1 MHALKWH
8 HFYLKSITEN
18 ASLQGQSQ
26 RPFLHSVRKNSWIF
40 QQRFYKNFEQCKGL
54 NLCFVWIP
62 GCDGGDQKCNVDQ
75 VKKEFLSN
83 MMHMSNMKRL
93 SNMMHMS
100 NMKCLSNMM
109 HMSNMK
115 RLSNMIYMSNMMC
128 MSNMMYMSNMM
139 NMSNMMYST
148 CRIWC
153 FCRIWCICR
162 IDSHFEYD
170 AHVKYIKT
178 VYLPVNYIFHSLHFP
193 TL

>member
-1 MHALKWH
+1 MKVESLK
-8 HFYLKSITEN
+8 FYRVINKSIYHLNQSIAFKYGSIFNFEVLKLTCLVETLILQKLTN
-18 ASLQGQSQ
+18 AVRHTRTHSLQGQSQ

-75 VKKEFLSN
+75 VQKEF
-83 MMHMSNMKRL
+83 L

-139 NMSNMMYST
+139 NMSNMMY
-148 CRIWC
+148 
-153 FCRIWCICR
+153 
-162 IDSHFEYD
+162 
-170 AHVKYIKT
+170 T
-178 VYLPVNYIFHSLHFP
+178 VQYMSNMMLLSNMMHLSN
-193 TL
+193 

>member
-1 MHALKWH
+1 MHALEWH

-40 QQRFYKNFEQCKGL
+40 QLRFYFYENFEQCKGL

-93 SNMMHMS
+93 SNM
-100 NMKCLSNMM
+100 
-109 HMSNMK
+109 
-115 RLSNMIYMSNMMC
+115 IYMSNMMC

-148 CRIWC
+148 CRI
-153 FCRIWCICR
+153 
-162 IDSHFEYD
+162 
-170 AHVKYIKT
+170 
-178 VYLPVNYIFHSLHFP
+178 
-193 TL
+193 